1 MSSGRWG
8 RVLVLG
14 KGEIM
19 LEQLKFPSEIAK
31 EIAENEKKKRKFRKL
46 TQKQLSQYS
55 GVSLPSLKR
64 FEQTGEISLISLLKI
79 ASVLDES
86 SRFAEL
92 FTGREY
98 QSIQEVIDERN
109 QSGRR

>member
-1 MSSGRWG
+1 
-8 RVLVLG
+8 
-14 KGEIM
+14 M

-79 ASVLDES
+79 ASGRPYVKERRNYSFSDICGLLVGNC
-86 SRFAEL
+86 RMYGNGG
-92 FTGREY
+92 TG
-98 QSIQEVIDERN
+98 I
-109 QSGRR
+109 